1 MRGWIALKVV
11 AYSVILWVYLYLI
24 SSPEHKA
31 VGLYSQWVQARYE
44 CRIQNLWNV
53 KNS

>member
-11 AYSVILWVYLYLI
+11 AYSAILWVYLYLI

-44 CRIQNLWNV
+44 CRFQNLWNV
-53 KNS
+53 KNP